1 MAYVGSEQRFVKL
14 RRASSSLVVDLRE
27 MNVHEETHAT
37 SDSYVRSHWT
47 MNIRPVFMTTGK
59 YTHAASII
67 VLYQSLTISDIQDID
82 QEDLGDFQIG
92 V

>member
-1 MAYVGSEQRFVKL
+1 
-14 RRASSSLVVDLRE
+14 
-27 MNVHEETHAT
+27 
-37 SDSYVRSHWT
+37 
-47 MNIRPVFMTTGK
+47 MTTGK